1 MRHLRSLSMAALTG
15 ALVLGLGSIAIGQS
29 PSALP
34 SMDPIMS
41 PDPCA
46 SMMPG
51 ESMMPGAS
59 ECPGAMPMPSMGAPA
74 SPMMSPAA

>member
-15 ALVLGLGSIAIGQS
+15 ALVLGLGSITIGQS

-51 ESMMPGAS
+51 AS
-59 ECPGAMPMPSMGAPA
+59 ECPGAMPMPSMEAPA